1 MVIAIQGTMKRA
13 SKGGIYLFLSEG
25 RTCFIVIR
33 SGSKNMA
40 KERLKFIVNGQGIY
54 NWTIVRLSEEQA
66 KPILGKYDLD
76 CLYKH
81 DADYSASEGLI
92 ANA

>member
-1 MVIAIQGTMKRA
+1 MPTDKK
-13 SKGGIYLFLSEG
+13 KGGFYLFLSEG
-25 RTCFIVIR
+25 RTCFIVIK
-33 SGSKNMA
+33 SGSKKMA

-54 NWTIVRLSEEQA
+54 NWTICRLDEDHTRQILA
-66 KPILGKYDLD
+66 KYELD
-76 CLYKH
+76 CLYKA